1 VQPVVLSPALLVG
14 LDQRRHSR
22 FVQNW
27 IRLVTDTPQGITP
40 RPAAPP

>member
-1 VQPVVLSPALLVG
+1 VG

-27 IRLVTDTPQGITP
+27 IRLVTDTPA
-40 RPAAPP
+40 RP